1 MMDGEGSQGIK
12 KVHFGDSSS
21 QVPPPLITYKRRRLQ
36 KPQPQQSEPQQQ
48 VKPQPEPESE
58 PEPEHKAG
66 DVPAQQV
73 KSFQRY
79 RKLAMPYI
87 EMERDCISNLAQLY

>member
-1 MMDGEGSQGIK
+1 MDGVGSQGIK

-21 QVPPPLITYKRRRLQ
+21 QVPLPLITYKRRITCKRRRLQ

-48 VKPQPEPESE
+48 VEPRPEPE

-73 KSFQRY
+73 
-79 RKLAMPYI
+79 
-87 EMERDCISNLAQLY
+87 